1 MATDTRAPTSDFA
14 TGGTVAYSSGTTGWN
29 LVNDYPETAD
39 PLTSYVRFGTTA
51 NSFIAFNF
59 TAFSLPTGSTILSVS
74 VQYTDEK
81 PSGVANSAA
90 ARLRVNGTYYDATA
104 HSVGLATA
112 TREDVWTTNPNTAA
126 AWTVADVNG
135 TGANPLQNFG
145 VIGPDSTPVWHLGS
159 IQISVN
165 YTTGTTGTI
174 SATET
179 GADTASLSGNVLV
192 QGALAAAETGADT
205 ASLSGQVVV
214 QGSIAAVEAGA
225 DTASIFGNVLVAG
238 ALTAAETGSDTAA
251 FAGGVIV
258 QGSLAATESGSDTA
272 AFTGS
277 GVSSAVTGTLAAVES
292 GSDTAS
298 LSGNVLVE
306 GALAATEVGSDMA
319 AMASNVLVNGALAAT
334 ESGSDTAALSGSIP
348 VQGTLSATETGD
360 DTAQFIGLFP
370 PITGTLAATE
380 SGQDTASFAA
390 ISFAQYPLEG
400 QTQARPIQGA
410 AKVYPITAAQARPLT
425 AAQQYPLARQV
436 QHYPLKEAA

>member
-14 TGGTVAYSSGTTGWN
+14 KGGTVAYSSGTTGYN
-29 LVNDYPETAD
+29 LVNDYPDTAN
-39 PLTSYVRFGTTA
+39 PLTNYVTLGTTA

-59 TAFSLPTGSTILSVS
+59 TAFSLPAGATISSVA
-74 VQYTDEK
+74 VQYTDQK
-81 PSGVANSAA
+81 PAAGADAAA
-90 ARLRVNGTYYDATA
+90 ARLRVNGTYYNATN
-104 HSVGLATA
+104 HNVGLATA
-112 TREDVWTTNPNTAA
+112 TREDVWATNPATAA

-145 VIGPDSTPVWHLGS
+145 VIGPDSNPVWRLGS

-214 QGSIAAVEAGA
+214 QGSIDAVEAGA
-225 DTASIFGNVLVAG
+225 DTASISGNVLVAG
-238 ALTAAETGSDTAA
+238 ALAAAETGSDTAA
-251 FAGGVIV
+251 FTGGVIV

-306 GALAATEVGSDMA
+306 GALAATEVGSDTA
-319 AMASNVLVNGALAAT
+319 AMAGNVLVTGSLAAN

-380 SGQDTASFAA
+380 SEQDTASFAA

-425 AAQQYPLARQV
+425 AAQQYPLAGQV
-436 QHYPLKEAA
+436 QHYPLEEAA